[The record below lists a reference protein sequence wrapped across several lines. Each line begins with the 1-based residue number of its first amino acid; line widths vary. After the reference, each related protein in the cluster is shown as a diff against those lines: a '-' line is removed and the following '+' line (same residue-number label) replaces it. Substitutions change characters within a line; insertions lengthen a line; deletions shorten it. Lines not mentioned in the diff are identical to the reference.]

1 MGSTCA
7 SPLHAW
13 AVLLEGMKWPR
24 PCCLLLH
31 WSSDW
36 PSSGAAE
43 MLWGAEVAAVLPA
56 AGICSSTVLH
66 YPVMSGSL
74 CETRNKVSSQ
84 LPGVL
89 AAQRHSQDA
98 LAAQGHSQDAFCSEQ
113 EPGRSFE
120 CRGIQEGLPSSF
132 TTMLRV
138 SVCLS
143 SFLQRLVTQP
153 SDRGPAVAWIQKLWP
168 GATSSGSGVLKFS
181 PCFAKSFPL
190 SLFN

>member
-1 MGSTCA
+1 MSSTCA

-24 PCCLLLH
+24 PYCLLLH

-36 PSSGAAE
+36 HSSGAAE

-56 AGICSSTVLH
+56 ASICSSTVLH
-66 YPVMSGSL
+66 YPAVFGSL
-74 CETRNKVSSQ
+74 CQSRNKVSSQ

-89 AAQRHSQDA
+89 AAQ
-98 LAAQGHSQDAFCSEQ
+98 GHSQDASCSEQ

-120 CRGIQEGLPSSF
+120 CSGTQEGLPSSF
-132 TTMLRV
+132 TTYVESL
-138 SVCLS
+138 CLS
-143 SFLQRLVTQP
+143 SFLQRLITQP
-153 SDRGPAVAWIQKLWP
+153 SAREPAVAWIQKLWP

-181 PCFAKSFPL
+181 PCCAKSFPL